1 MRWGILATGNIAK
14 NFAKTISS
22 MNDPNESVVAV
33 GSRDSERAESFAS
46 EFGIERAYGAYE
58 DLAAD
63 TDVEAVYIATPNNLH
78 YENTLLY
85 LQNGKHVLCEKPF
98 TTCAKDAEKLYA
110 FAEEKR
116 LFLMEGVW
124 IRFLPLY
131 DELKKVLRSGELGSI
146 RHMNVQYGFIANG
159 ARRERKFLS
168 KLGGGA
174 LLDIGIYN
182 LTFLHMLTGQSPE
195 SFTSIVH
202 MSEYGTDEY
211 SALQLV
217 YPDGV
222 TAHSLQT
229 IGMQIDRKAAILC
242 SKGAVYLDDFQHAE
256 RLLVKPNEGEERIIE
271 LPFEYNGFEYEIRE
285 VSRCIAEGKTYSY
298 RFTPEESLAVLKT
311 MDEIRESWNM
321 RFVFEN

>member
-1 MRWGILATGNIAK
+1 MLC
-14 NFAKTISS
+14 
-22 MNDPNESVVAV
+22 
-33 GSRDSERAESFAS
+33 
-46 EFGIERAYGAYE
+46 
-58 DLAAD
+58 
-63 TDVEAVYIATPNNLH
+63 
-78 YENTLLY
+78 
-85 LQNGKHVLCEKPF
+85 LQKGKHVLCEKPF
-98 TTCAKDAEKLYA
+98 TTCAKDAEELYA
-110 FAEEKR
+110 FAEERR

-131 DELKKVLRSGELGSI
+131 NELKKILRSGELGEI
-146 RHMNVQYGFIANG
+146 KHMSVQYGFIANG
-159 ARRERKFLS
+159 ARRERKFRS
-168 KLGGGA
+168 ELGGGV

-182 LTFLHMLTGQSPE
+182 LTFLHMLTGQTPE
-195 SFTSIVH
+195 SFTSVVH
-202 MSEYGTDEY
+202 MNEYNTDEY
-211 SALQLV
+211 SVLQLV

-256 RLLVKPNEGEERIIE
+256 RMLVKPNEGEERIIE

-285 VSRCIAEGKTYSY
+285 VSRCVAEGKTYSD

-321 RFVFEN
+321 RFMFEN